1 VLRIGGK
8 NKESTHYKG
17 RVAQKQAHITGGIG
31 YFTLKFNIEFFM
43 KKYKK
48 KSLGNAYKTLKFCF
62 FLMKSLS
69 M

>member
-17 RVAQKQAHITGGIG
+17 RVAQKHAHITGGIG

-48 KSLGNAYKTLKFCF
+48 KVWVMLIKH
-62 FLMKSLS
+62 
-69 M
+69 